1 LFQLIPRF
9 LRNLG
14 QIAVKLQICPVKLQ
28 RSISQGKLFW
38 DLLFVILLYLDLE
51 IIFMLVIEKN

>member
-1 LFQLIPRF
+1 
-9 LRNLG
+9 
-14 QIAVKLQICPVKLQ
+14 VKLQ